1 MSQHEVAPT
10 AEHVALAT
18 WSRLVEPGDAMAQAA
33 VQAMGPCEALQW
45 LESATAAEIPPQLT
59 ERVERWRQRLVTADI
74 RRELAMARHV
84 EAHVVIP
91 SDDEWPAG
99 LDDLGAEAPL
109 ALWVRGHVPPL
120 ARSIAIVGARAA
132 TRYGERAAAELAVGA
147 ADHGVVIVSG
157 GAYGIDAAAHRG
169 ALSGESADDA
179 TVAVLAGGVDRLYP
193 SGNESLLRR
202 IVEVGAVI
210 SELPPVSAPTRH
222 RFLARNRLIA
232 AMTSATV
239 VVEASHRSGAR
250 STANHASRLLR
261 PVGAVPGPITSAQ
274 SAGCHAM
281 LRDGQA
287 MAVTSAQEM
296 IELIEVVGH
305 THVQEPISASGPLD
319 GLPEDQARVLDA
331 LPLRAAV
338 SVQSIAAAAGM
349 AEHEVRGALG
359 LLELAGKVR
368 RSADRWAR
376 T

>member
-1 MSQHEVAPT
+1 MSQLEVAPT
-10 AEHVALAT
+10 QEHVARAT

-33 VQAMGPCEALQW
+33 VQAMGACEALQW
-45 LESATAAEIPPQLT
+45 LTCATAGEIPPQLT
-59 ERVERWRQRLVTADI
+59 EREERWRQRLASADI

-91 SDDEWPAG
+91 SDAEWPAG

-109 ALWVRGHVPPL
+109 ALWVRGRVPPL
-120 ARSIAIVGARAA
+120 ARSLAIVGARAA
-132 TRYGERAAAELAVGA
+132 TRYGERAAAEFAVGA
-147 ADHGVVIVSG
+147 ADHGAVVVSG

-210 SELPPVSAPTRH
+210 SELPPASAPTRH

-232 AMTSATV
+232 AMTSATI

-287 MAVTSAQEM
+287 VPITSAAEAL
-296 IELIEVVGH
+296 ELVETMGEVIVA
-305 THVQEPISASGPLD
+305 EPLVASGPLD
-319 GLPEDQARVLDA
+319 DLPEDQSRVLDS
-331 LPLRAAV
+331 LPARSSAVVPVIAAV
-338 SVQSIAAAAGM
+338 AGL
-349 AEHEVRGALG
+349 AESEVRGALG

-368 RSADRWAR
+368 RSGDRWAR